1 MHFCRSEFW
10 NTNLTW
16 NTEAPQLTQC
26 FQSTVLVYLPLGVLV
41 LGAGL
46 DLASWAQSRVRSVPW
61 AAANITKLVLTSL
74 ALGLACL
81 ELTAALVQAH
91 STGEMFLTDLIAP
104 GVKMASYGL
113 SISLLVGSRHY
124 GQVMSPAQFLFWTIN
139 SLCLGLTWLS
149 IALGGYKDIIYTNIV
164 FIIISFIIS
173 VIMFIFN
180 WFADNQPL
188 YADLLEQADD
198 NPCPK
203 RFASFP
209 SRLLYSWADSFLIAG
224 YKNPPTQED
233 LWSLNTEDKLSET
246 IPALEKKMNDTGKI
260 SIMSSLFKC
269 YWKTFISLTIFY
281 ISKSLLTLVSPQ
293 IINLVIGFIEED
305 EPVWKGYLYMV
316 LFGVVTV
323 G

>member
-1 MHFCRSEFW
+1 MYFCRSEFW

-16 NTEAPQLTQC
+16 NTEAPQFTQC

-46 DLASWAQSRVRSVPW
+46 DLATWAQSRVRSVPW

-81 ELTAALVQAH
+81 ELTAALVQSH

-124 GQVMSPAQFLFWTIN
+124 GQVMSPAQFLFWTFN

-149 IALGGYKDIIYTNIV
+149 IALGGYKNISYINIV

-173 VIMFIFN
+173 VFMFIFN

-203 RFASFP
+203 KFASFP
-209 SRLLYSWADSFLIAG
+209 SRLLYSWIDPLLIRG
-224 YKNPPTQED
+224 YKNPLTQKD
-233 LWSLNTEDKLSET
+233 LWSLNSEDKLSVT
-246 IPALEKKMNDTGKI
+246 VPNLEDKMNGKGEI
-260 SIMSSLFKC
+260 SILSSLFKC
-269 YWKTFISLTIFY
+269 YMMTFVLLTILY
-281 ISKSLLTLVSPQ
+281 IIKTLLNLANPQ
-293 IINLVIGFIEED
+293 IINLVIAFIEED
-305 EPVWKGYLYMV
+305 QETWKGYLYMV
-316 LFGVVTV
+316 LFGLTTL

>member
-1 MHFCRSEFW
+1 M
-10 NTNLTW
+10 
-16 NTEAPQLTQC
+16 
-26 FQSTVLVYLPLGVLV
+26 
-41 LGAGL
+41 
-46 DLASWAQSRVRSVPW
+46 RSVPW

-124 GQVMSPAQFLFWTIN
+124 GQVMSPAQFLFWTFN

-149 IALGGYKDIIYTNIV
+149 IALGGYKNIAYTNIV
-164 FIIISFIIS
+164 FTIISFIIS

-198 NPCPK
+198 KPCPK
-203 RFASFP
+203 KFASFP
-209 SRLLYSWADSFLIAG
+209 SRLLYSWIDPLLISG
-224 YKNPPTQED
+224 YKNPLTQKD
-233 LWSLNTEDKLSET
+233 LWSLNSEDKLSVT
-246 IPALEKKMNDTGKI
+246 VPNLENKMNAKGDI
-260 SIMSSLFKC
+260 SILSSLFKC
-269 YWKTFISLTIFY
+269 YMMTFVLLTILY
-281 ISKSLLTLVSPQ
+281 IIKTLLNLANPQ
-293 IINLVIGFIEED
+293 IINLVIAFIEED
-305 EPVWKGYLYMV
+305 QETWKGYLYMV
-316 LFGVVTV
+316 LFGLTTL

>member
-1 MHFCRSEFW
+1 MYFCRSEFW

-16 NTEAPQLTQC
+16 NTEAPQFTQC

-81 ELTAALVQAH
+81 ELTAALVQSH

-139 SLCLGLTWLS
+139 SMYLGLTCCL
-149 IALGGYKDIIYTNIV
+149 
-164 FIIISFIIS
+164 
-173 VIMFIFN
+173 
-180 WFADNQPL
+180 
-188 YADLLEQADD
+188 
-198 NPCPK
+198 
-203 RFASFP
+203 
-209 SRLLYSWADSFLIAG
+209 
-224 YKNPPTQED
+224 
-233 LWSLNTEDKLSET
+233 
-246 IPALEKKMNDTGKI
+246 
-260 SIMSSLFKC
+260 
-269 YWKTFISLTIFY
+269 
-281 ISKSLLTLVSPQ
+281 
-293 IINLVIGFIEED
+293 
-305 EPVWKGYLYMV
+305 
-316 LFGVVTV
+316 
-323 G
+323 

>member
-1 MHFCRSEFW
+1 MYFCRSEFW

-16 NTEAPQLTQC
+16 NTEAPQFTQC

-46 DLASWAQSRVRSVPW
+46 DLATWTQSRVRSVPW

-81 ELTAALVQAH
+81 ELTAALVQSH

-203 RFASFP
+203 KFASFP
-209 SRLLYSWADSFLIAG
+209 SRLLYSWIDPLLIRG
-224 YKNPPTQED
+224 YKNPLTQKD
-233 LWSLNTEDKLSET
+233 LWSLNSEDKLSVT
-246 IPALEKKMNDTGKI
+246 VPNLEDKMNGKGEI
-260 SIMSSLFKC
+260 SILSSLFKC
-269 YWKTFISLTIFY
+269 YMMTFVLLTILY
-281 ISKSLLTLVSPQ
+281 IIKTLLNLANPQ
-293 IINLVIGFIEED
+293 IINLVIAFIEED
-305 EPVWKGYLYMV
+305 QETWKGYLYMV
-316 LFGVVTV
+316 LFGLTTL